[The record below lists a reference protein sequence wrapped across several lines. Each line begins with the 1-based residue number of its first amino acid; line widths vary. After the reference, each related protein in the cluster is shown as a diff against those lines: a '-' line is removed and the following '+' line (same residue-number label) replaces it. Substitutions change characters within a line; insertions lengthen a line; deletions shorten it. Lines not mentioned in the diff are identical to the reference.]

1 MALASWP
8 VRKYKSVFFR
18 YSISTKSFRKWPV
31 LKQLKTGTAQDAV
44 GNQGGRGT
52 KYKLISIRKKSQSI
66 GTFLPLKFWVIWAY
80 DYPLSSAECSCTPI
94 WEYTQPL
101 DFKKV
106 LFLPLNSRWYL
117 SPLSLFMRG
126 LLCCY
131 PPFFFVLIVWPGQG
145 TVDWTWQIC
154 FWWHNFQLCHFRSRT
169 YSIIVIV
176 TTWTLQVGVVL

>member
-1 MALASWP
+1 MTSP
-8 VRKYKSVFFR
+8 
-18 YSISTKSFRKWPV
+18 
-31 LKQLKTGTAQDAV
+31 KTVKNRDRGS
-44 GNQGGRGT
+44 GGGESGRRT
-52 KYKLISIRKKSQSI
+52 IYKLISIRKKVKLSGHFYHWNFGSSGHMITCSALQS
-66 GTFLPLKFWVIWAY
+66 
-80 DYPLSSAECSCTPI
+80 TPI

>member
-8 VRKYKSVFFR
+8 VRKYKAVFFR

-31 LKQLKTGTAQDAV
+31 LKQLKTGTAEDAV
-44 GNQGGRGT
+44 GNQGG
-52 KYKLISIRKKSQSI
+52 KLFINWLVFVKKVKLSGLFYHWYFGSSGHMITRSALQS
-66 GTFLPLKFWVIWAY
+66 VVV
-80 DYPLSSAECSCTPI
+80 PLSGSIPSPWTLKKCCFSPWTPGGI
-94 WEYTQPL
+94 YH
-101 DFKKV
+101 
-106 LFLPLNSRWYL
+106 L
-117 SPLSLFMRG
+117 SLSLFMRG